1 MTGTSAL
8 SRAVMSG
15 YFWLL
20 VAFLYAPIAVVVL
33 FSLNDSTIAAFP
45 LTDWPTTEWY
55 RRAFDNEVLIE
66 AMRRS
71 AVIALMN
78 AALATLL
85 GLAAAM
91 GLSANRL
98 RLRGAVTALIMLP
111 LVVPYVVLGI
121 ALLILLKELGYDQTL
136 TAVLA
141 AHIVVTIP
149 YSVLVILPRLRTLD
163 ASLVEAARD
172 LGATELS
179 AFLRVTLPLI
189 LPAILSSALIAFIIS
204 FDEYAIASFLVPPGE
219 STFPVFLYGGSRTPD
234 LRPQLLAIA
243 SVVIVIS
250 LVLVVI
256 AEVGRQRAERRL
268 AGVD

>member
-1 MTGTSAL
+1 MTGTSTL

-20 VAFLYAPIAVVVL
+20 VLFLYAPIAVVVV
-33 FSLNDSTIAAFP
+33 FSFNDSTIAAFP
-45 LTDWPTTEWY
+45 LTDWPTSEWY
-55 RRAFDNEVLIE
+55 SRAFDNEAVKE

-141 AHIVVTIP
+141 AHVVITIP

-172 LGATELS
+172 LGATEIS
-179 AFLRVTLPLI
+179 AFVRITLPLI
-189 LPAILSSALIAFIIS
+189 IPAVLSSALIAFIIS
-204 FDEYAIASFLVPPGE
+204 FDEYAIASFLVPPDG
-219 STFPVFLYGGSRTPD
+219 STFPVFLYSGARTPE

-243 SVVIVIS
+243 AVVIVVS
-250 LVLVVI
+250 LLLVVL
-256 AEVGRQRAERRL
+256 AEILRGRAERRL
-268 AGVD
+268 AGID